1 MFLVR
6 LRFGGDFFAL
16 WAPLRSPF
24 SIYKKRLKPQMIT
37 ETKDEVTTIEGKNV
51 HFGDATID
59 ELRYYEFT

>member
-1 MFLVR
+1 
-6 LRFGGDFFAL
+6 
-16 WAPLRSPF
+16 
-24 SIYKKRLKPQMIT
+24 MIT

>member
-1 MFLVR
+1 MHYGPLLRPPFLFIR
-6 LRFGGDFFAL
+6 KGM
-16 WAPLRSPF
+16 
-24 SIYKKRLKPQMIT
+24 KPQMIT